1 LGINS
6 PKSWSHKISQRTPEE
21 LMRDAIAIASSATS
35 SGDVP
40 VGALVI
46 NKDGIVIGK
55 GFNEREANN
64 DPTAHAEIVAIRNAA
79 SRLQNSRLDGCT
91 LIVTLEP
98 CAMCAGA
105 IAQSRISRVIFGAWD
120 EKAGA
125 VGSVWDVLRDP
136 RSIFKVEVTAGIL
149 EKECAALLKD
159 FFSDK

>member
-1 LGINS
+1 M
-6 PKSWSHKISQRTPEE
+6 EE
-21 LMRDAIAIASSATS
+21 ALTIARHALTT
-35 SGDVP
+35 GDVP

-46 NKDGIVIGK
+46 NSDGIVIGT
-55 GFNEREANN
+55 GYNEREANS

-79 SRLQNSRLDGCT
+79 ARLQKSRLDGCT

-105 IAQSRISRVIFGAWD
+105 IAQSRISSLVFGAWD

-136 RSIFKVEVTAGIL
+136 RSIFKVEVTAGVK
-149 EKECAALLKD
+149 ERECAQLLKE

>member
-1 LGINS
+1 
-6 PKSWSHKISQRTPEE
+6 
-21 LMRDAIAIASSATS
+21 MRDAIAIASSATS

-105 IAQSRISRVIFGAWD
+105 IAQSRISRVIFGTWD

>member
-1 LGINS
+1 MREAIN
-6 PKSWSHKISQRTPEE
+6 
-21 LMRDAIAIASSATS
+21 IASSATKT
-35 SGDVP
+35 GDIP

-55 GFNEREANN
+55 GSNEREANN
-64 DPTAHAEIVAIRNAA
+64 DPTAHAEIVAIRSAA

-91 LIVTLEP
+91 LVVTLEP

-136 RSIFKVEVTAGIL
+136 RSIFKVEVSSGVL

>member
-1 LGINS
+1 MN
-6 PKSWSHKISQRTPEE
+6 E
-21 LMRDAIAIASSATS
+21 AIAIARSAVHT
-35 SGDVP
+35 GDVP
-40 VGALVI
+40 VGAIVL

-55 GFNEREANN
+55 GSNEREADN

-91 LIVTLEP
+91 LVVTLEP

-105 IAQSRISRVIFGAWD
+105 IAQSRISHLIFGAWD

-136 RSIFKVEVTAGIL
+136 RSIFSVEVTAGVR
-149 EKECAALLKD
+149 EAECAQLLKD
-159 FFSDK
+159 FFLDK

>member
-1 LGINS
+1 MREALIVA
-6 PKSWSHKISQRTPEE
+6 KSALST
-21 LMRDAIAIASSATS
+21 
-35 SGDVP
+35 GDVP
-40 VGALVI
+40 VGAIVV
-46 NKDGIVIGK
+46 NKDGVIVGK

-64 DPTAHAEIVAIRNAA
+64 DPTAHAEVVAIRNAA
-79 SRLQNSRLDGCT
+79 ARLQNSRLDGCT

-105 IAQSRISRVIFGAWD
+105 IAQSRISKLIFGAWD

-136 RSIFKVEVTAGIL
+136 RSIFKVEVTSGVL
-149 EKECAALLKD
+149 EDECAELLKD

>member
-1 LGINS
+1 MGDAL
-6 PKSWSHKISQRTPEE
+6 
-21 LMRDAIAIASSATS
+21 AIAQRSFST
-35 SGDVP
+35 GDIP
-40 VGALVI
+40 VGAIVV
-46 NKDGIVIGK
+46 NADGIVVGS

-79 SRLQNSRLDGCT
+79 TRLQKSRLDGCT

-105 IAQSRISRVIFGAWD
+105 IAQSRISHVVFGAWD

-136 RSIFKVEVTAGIL
+136 RSIFKVEVTSGVR
-149 EKECAALLKD
+149 ETECAALLKE

>member
-1 LGINS
+1 LNS
-6 PKSWSHKISQRTPEE
+6 EE
-21 LMRDAIAIASSATS
+21 LMREALVVAKSALST
-35 SGDVP
+35 GDVP
-40 VGALVI
+40 VGAIVV
-46 NKDGIVIGK
+46 NKDGIIVGK

-64 DPTAHAEIVAIRNAA
+64 DPTAHAEVVAIRNAA
-79 SRLQNSRLDGCT
+79 ARLQNSRLDGCT

-105 IAQSRISRVIFGAWD
+105 IAQSRISKLIFGAWD

-136 RSIFKVEVTAGIL
+136 RSIYKVEVTSGVL
-149 EKECAALLKD
+149 EDECAGLLKE